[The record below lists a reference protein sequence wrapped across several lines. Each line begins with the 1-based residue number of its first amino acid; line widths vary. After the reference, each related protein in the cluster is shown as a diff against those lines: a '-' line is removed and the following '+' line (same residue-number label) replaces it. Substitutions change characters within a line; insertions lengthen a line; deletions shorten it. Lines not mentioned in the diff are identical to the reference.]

1 VTDIPESA
9 SSTAR
14 PITGEHIEHEE
25 QTRSRSA
32 SAGVLVPV
40 GVVLMIGVIF
50 VSVYVAAFHAPK
62 PHGLPVVAVG
72 TPPSVRHFARGLN
85 DELPGGFSVDRASN
99 PGVAR
104 VAIEHRRA
112 YGAVVRSRGVVR
124 LLYAGA
130 NGPAVTSLLTGVV
143 GGTARREGSTFQ
155 ARDVLPGAAGDTRGL
170 SIFYA
175 AFGLV
180 LAGFL
185 FGSVTYQIAPRLAL
199 RQRLL
204 SLAAFGVTGG
214 VLITLIVKAFG
225 AVPGPFVGL
234 ASVTGLMAM
243 AAAAASM
250 TLVRL
255 LGAAGVGLASVV
267 LLVLGNS
274 TSGGSLPRAFLPS
287 WLHPF
292 SEVLPVGVGVRALN
306 GLAYFHHDGLL
317 TGIAILGGWIA
328 ACAAALFARDAH
340 DRRRRA
346 VKHDPVAPNG
356 GALAARRAP
365 VGAFLRPSSWR
376 ALAARAHR
384 SSA

>member
-1 VTDIPESA
+1 
-9 SSTAR
+9 
-14 PITGEHIEHEE
+14 
-25 QTRSRSA
+25 
-32 SAGVLVPV
+32 
-40 GVVLMIGVIF
+40 
-50 VSVYVAAFHAPK
+50 
-62 PHGLPVVAVG
+62 
-72 TPPSVRHFARGLN
+72 
-85 DELPGGFSVDRASN
+85 
-99 PGVAR
+99 
-104 VAIEHRRA
+104 
-112 YGAVVRSRGVVR
+112 
-124 LLYAGA
+124 
-130 NGPAVTSLLTGVV
+130 
-143 GGTARREGSTFQ
+143 
-155 ARDVLPGAAGDTRGL
+155 
-170 SIFYA
+170 
-175 AFGLV
+175 
-180 LAGFL
+180 
-185 FGSVTYQIAPRLAL
+185 
-199 RQRLL
+199 LL

-274 TSGGSLPRAFLPS
+274 TSGGSLPRAFLPP

-317 TGIAILGGWIA
+317 SGIAILGGWIA

-340 DRRRRA
+340 DRRRVGPSSTTA
-346 VKHDPVAPNG
+346 VAPNG

-365 VGAFLRPSSWR
+365 VGAFLRPSQWR

-384 SSA
+384 SAP